1 MKPVEILSMIE
12 EAAGTKMF
20 QRNKENAMK
29 TIEKKQLKV
38 DELSK
43 CMDDEINPQLDHL
56 REQQQHFIV
65 YESNSNELDRL
76 EHFSIASE
84 YQGYQKI
91 VDQNTTG
98 KKAIEDEKTAMEI
111 TQQDK
116 IKESEEC
123 AGKIE
128 EMSALLKDEKKDEFT
143 SLKKNE
149 EDVSKELVKVKTVL
163 KNHKETVIAEKETAI
178 ALERQV
184 DGAKESLLVKEGELQ
199 KSEKELEKKE
209 AVSR

>member
-43 CMDDEINPQLDHL
+43 CMDDEINPQLDVL

-84 YQGYQKI
+84 YQGFQKI
-91 VDQNTTG
+91 VDQNITG
-98 KKAIEDEKTAMEI
+98 KKAIEDEKSAMEI

-123 AGKIE
+123 AQKIE
-128 EMSALLKDEKKDEFT
+128 EMSSLLKDEKKDEFI

-149 EDVSKELVKVKTVL
+149 EDVSKELVRVKTIL
-163 KNHKETVIAEKETAI
+163 KNHKETVTAEKETAL

>member
-43 CMDDEINPQLDHL
+43 CMDDEINPQLDVL

-84 YQGYQKI
+84 YQGFQKI

-98 KKAIEDEKTAMEI
+98 KKAIEDEKSAMEI

-123 AGKIE
+123 AQKIE
-128 EMSALLKDEKKDEFT
+128 EMSSLLKDEKKEEFI

-149 EDVSKELVKVKTVL
+149 EDVSKELVRVKTIL
-163 KNHKETVIAEKETAI
+163 KNHKETVTAEKETALT
-178 ALERQV
+178 LERQV
-184 DGAKESLLVKEGELQ
+184 DGAKESLLVKEEELQ
-199 KSEKELEKKE
+199 KSEKELEKKD